1 MKVDSYIARH
11 WAPSAVLASGSP
23 LLYSRRLLANGLG
36 DWRKVSYSCSQRWT
50 RLFRVIAMMMVMQLF
65 RAIVM
70 VTNLVEEGK
79 EKCSHYWPQHL
90 GPVVYG
96 DVKVV
101 RHSYT
106 LNMTVCHSESI
117 FVFVLTT
124 SRPFLIIRQDPSQ
137 YWKSFATRH
146 CAGSFS

>member
-1 MKVDSYIARH
+1 
-11 WAPSAVLASGSP
+11 
-23 LLYSRRLLANGLG
+23 
-36 DWRKVSYSCSQRWT
+36 
-50 RLFRVIAMMMVMQLF
+50 MMMVMQLF

-79 EKCSHYWPQHL
+79 EKCSHYWPQDS

-106 LNMTVCHSESI
+106 VNKAV
-117 FVFVLTT
+117 
-124 SRPFLIIRQDPSQ
+124 
-137 YWKSFATRH
+137 
-146 CAGSFS
+146 